1 MSSTK
6 TSATNEKTYNG
17 GCHCGLIRY
26 TVDLDFAKAQLTKC
40 NCSICLKA
48 NLLIVRLQQPE
59 KFKLLSPG
67 SWADAGDLLFG
78 QKTVHHYFCKTCG
91 IHCVQQGTYEFKG
104 VVQPILAINAVT
116 LDQGQG
122 VDFRKSKIAYWDG
135 KTDNW
140 EAGTKDEPFEGGCF

>member
-1 MSSTK
+1 MSSTE
-6 TSATNEKTYNG
+6 TSSTSNEKTYNG

-26 TVDLDFAKAQLTKC
+26 TVDLDFTKAQLTKC

-48 NLLIVRLQQPE
+48 NLLVVRLQPE

-78 QKTVHHYFCKTCG
+78 KKTVHHYFCKTCG
-91 IHCVQQGTYEFKG
+91 IHCAQQGSYEFKG
-104 VVQPILAINAVT
+104 TVHPIMAINAVT

-122 VDFRKSKIAYWDG
+122 ADFRKLKIQYWDG

-140 EAGTKDEPFEGGCF
+140 EAGTSDEPFEGGCF